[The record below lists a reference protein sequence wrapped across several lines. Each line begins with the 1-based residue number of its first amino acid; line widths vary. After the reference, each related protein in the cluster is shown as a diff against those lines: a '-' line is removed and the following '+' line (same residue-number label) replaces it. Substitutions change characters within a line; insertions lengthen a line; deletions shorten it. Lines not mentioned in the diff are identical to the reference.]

1 VIRRAQPWLG
11 TLVEITV
18 EVSVENSAENSAGQD
33 AVTRAFAEVARLHGL
48 MSFHDG
54 ASDIARIN
62 RALPGDVVRVD
73 AATWDVLRLAL
84 EIAELSGG
92 AFDIACAPWLV
103 DRKIL
108 PPPAPDQAYPAP
120 RMSAAVLALEEQ
132 GVVVKRAAGWID
144 VGGIAKGYIVDAAVA
159 VLERAGATGGCVN
172 AGGDLRAF
180 GPMQVPVAI
189 RAPGAPGQAARH
201 IMLCDAAL
209 ATSGSYFSAR
219 RHDGAVV
226 SALLDARDG
235 RTLVSSTS
243 ASVQAQRCAV
253 ADALTKVVLATG
265 DCTHP
270 ALAACGA
277 TAFLIRDP

>member
-1 VIRRAQPWLG
+1 MIRRAQPWLG

-18 EVSVENSAENSAGQD
+18 DDGAGQD
-33 AVTRAFAEVARLHGL
+33 AVTQAFAEIARLHSL
-48 MSFHDG
+48 MSFHER

-62 RALPGDVVRVD
+62 RALPGDVVDVD

-84 EIAELSGG
+84 HVADVSGG

-103 DRKIL
+103 DRHML
-108 PPPAPDQAYPAP
+108 PAPAEVHPTP
-120 RMSAAVLALEEQ
+120 RASSTVFALED
-132 GVVVKRAAGWID
+132 GGRVVKRDAGWID

-159 VLERAGATGGCVN
+159 VLQQAGAAEGCVN

-180 GPMQVPVAI
+180 GATGFPVAV
-189 RAPGAPGQAARH
+189 RSPRAPGQAARH
-201 IMLCDAAL
+201 IMLCDEAL

-219 RHDGAVV
+219 AHEGGVV

-235 RTLVSSTS
+235 RPLVAAAS
-243 ASVQAQRCAV
+243 ASVRAARCAV

-265 DCTHP
+265 DCRHP
-270 ALAACGA
+270 ALAAFGA
-277 TAFLIRDP
+277 TAFLT

>member
-1 VIRRAQPWLG
+1 MIRRAQPWLG

-18 EVSVENSAENSAGQD
+18 DDAAGQD

-54 ASDIARIN
+54 ASDVARIN
-62 RALPGDVVRVD
+62 RALPGEVVAVD
-73 AATWDVLRLAL
+73 AATCEVLRLAL
-84 EIAELSGG
+84 RIADLSGG
-92 AFDIACAPWLV
+92 AFDIACAPYLV
-103 DRKIL
+103 DRQVL
-108 PPPAPDQAYPAP
+108 PPPAPGLAWPAT
-120 RMSAAVLALEEQ
+120 RTSAAVFTLDDD
-132 GVVVKRAAGWID
+132 GNVIKRGAGWID
-144 VGGIAKGYIVDAAVA
+144 LGGIAKGHIVDAAVG
-159 VLERAGATGGCVN
+159 VLERAGAASGCVN

-180 GPMQVPVAI
+180 GTLPVPVAV
-189 RAPGAPGQAARH
+189 RAPGKPGEAARH
-201 IMLCDAAL
+201 IMLCGEAL

-219 RHDGAVV
+219 MHGGAPV

-235 RTLVSSTS
+235 RPLVSSAS
-243 ASVQAQRCAV
+243 ASVRAPRCAV

-270 ALAACGA
+270 ALAPFGA